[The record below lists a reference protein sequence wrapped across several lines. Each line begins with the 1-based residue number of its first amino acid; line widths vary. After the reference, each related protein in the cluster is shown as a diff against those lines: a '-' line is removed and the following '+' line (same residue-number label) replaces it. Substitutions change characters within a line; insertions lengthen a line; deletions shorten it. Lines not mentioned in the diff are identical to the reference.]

1 MKYSVPGHSCCQE
14 VDSAYSLIEKAMN
27 KSEVYSPL
35 GLERELKQINISK
48 HIRAIQLQQADL
60 NFFHFPA
67 TKLQTCANF
76 KNRQNKI

>member
-35 GLERELKQINISK
+35 GLERVLKQINRSRPIK
-48 HIRAIQLQQADL
+48 GIQLQQADL
-60 NFFHFPA
+60 YFFHFPA
-67 TKLQTCANF
+67 TKLQTCAIF
-76 KNRQNKI
+76 